1 MCDHIPENV
10 TLDAIFLSNGF
21 GPVIVRI
28 GFTPLGAS
36 LDVTLKCQR
45 SPFLGYSI
53 KLQDCSGLS

>member
-28 GFTPLGAS
+28 GFAPLDAS
-36 LDVTLKCQR
+36 SDVTLKC
-45 SPFLGYSI
+45 
-53 KLQDCSGLS
+53 